1 MPNERENGGGTRY
14 AIGAMMGVGIG
25 AAVGVAIGDL
35 GTGIWIGSTIGVGL
49 AMLANY
55 LQSRRGV

>member
-1 MPNERENGGGTRY
+1 MSENEKSNVGMSY
-14 AIGAMMGVGIG
+14 AIGAVLGFGFG
-25 AAVGVAIGDL
+25 AAAGVALGDL

-55 LQSRRGV
+55 LRR

>member
-25 AAVGVAIGDL
+25 AAVGEAIGDL

>member
-1 MPNERENGGGTRY
+1 MPENEKNGDGMRY
-14 AIGAMMGVGIG
+14 AIGAVLGVGVG

-55 LQSRRGV
+55 LQSRRSL

>member
-1 MPNERENGGGTRY
+1 MSENEKKNDGMAY
-14 AIGAMMGVGIG
+14 AVGAVLGVGLG
-25 AAVGVAIGDL
+25 AAAGVALGDL

-55 LQSRRGV
+55 LRR

>member
-1 MPNERENGGGTRY
+1 MSENEKKGDGMPY
-14 AIGAMMGVGIG
+14 AIGAVLGVGVG

-55 LQSRRGV
+55 LRR